1 VQTVEEGECVD
12 WGTDWQNDPSHHM
25 HSTSDQPEISFEQP
39 RSSKHSDFQQ
49 QKSENCQGAESIDTV
64 G

>member
-12 WGTDWQNDPSHHM
+12 WGTDWQNDPSHHR

-39 RSSKHSDFQQ
+39 RSSKHSDF
-49 QKSENCQGAESIDTV
+49 
-64 G
+64 